1 MDLNLRVF
9 AYHSQPVLV
18 LRQVDFDYTL
28 LRPDGS
34 VTLGMQPFGQL
45 PAASYQPVAEL
56 LKQGLFLPN
65 EVHGYQLQSAH
76 LLEQIAASFQGDD
89 MENILRVRLLP
100 LMLMLDSVK
109 RVLLPQ
115 YEQAIAQVLS
125 AYYKE
130 LNPSQDRLLACWEDM
145 SAAFNHVL
153 SRQKEECMKRVV
165 KGAMERGLIQHLMN
179 VMQWMEVK
187 ELVKVDLDLL
197 KAEVG
202 PAEHICGRLMER
214 YSDCEGVF
222 DLLRMAHAF
231 ATEQQEQAV
240 VSTSL
245 SILRSNM
252 REKLTKPQQLLFN
265 SLLWHST
272 TLLLREDLSVKL
284 LLADAATK
292 AATQHL
298 VIRQI
303 STGIRSFESY
313 EKELGLNPL
322 LECFSD
328 KGLKEVI
335 GAKQWGAVK
344 CLRGKLNLDQR
355 LETNL
360 SLLLEMNAPR
370 NLLVFVTL
378 TNSIKQIKEAKVP
391 LVWKGHALE
400 TCMESKQWSEND
412 KQRVAADVKVIRKLT
427 CVFCVLF
434 VKARTKL
441 VRLPHLLAK
450 EVILEYLVR

>member
-18 LRQVDFDYTL
+18 LRQEDLDYTL
-28 LRPDGS
+28 LRPDGT

-65 EVHGYQLQSAH
+65 EVHSYQLQSAR

-89 MENILRVRLLP
+89 LENILRVRLLP
-100 LMLMLDSVK
+100 LLLMLDSVK
-109 RVLLPQ
+109 RALLPE
-115 YEQAIAQVLS
+115 YERAIAQVLS

-130 LNPSQDRLLACWEDM
+130 LNPSQDRMLACWEDM
-145 SAAFNHVL
+145 SAALNHVL
-153 SRQKEECMKRVV
+153 NRQKEECMKRIV
-165 KGAMERGLIQHLMN
+165 KGALEKGLLQYLMT
-179 VMQWMEVK
+179 VAQWLAVK
-187 ELVKVDLDLL
+187 ELVKVNLDLL
-197 KAEVG
+197 KYEVG
-202 PAEHICGRLMER
+202 PAEQVCGRLMER

-231 ATEQQEQAV
+231 ATEQQEQVV

-245 SILRSNM
+245 SILRANLG
-252 REKLTKPQQLLFN
+252 EKLTKPQQMLFN
-265 SLLWHST
+265 SLLLNST
-272 TLLLREDLSVKL
+272 NLLLHEDFPLKL
-284 LLADAATK
+284 LLGDAATK
-292 AATQHL
+292 EAAQHL

-303 STGIRSFESY
+303 SKGVRSFQSY
-313 EKELGLNPL
+313 ESELSVNQLV
-322 LECFSD
+322 ECFTD

-335 GAKQWGAVK
+335 GAKQWEAIK

-355 LETNL
+355 LEANL
-360 SLLLEMNAPR
+360 SLLLEVRAPR

-378 TNSIKQIKEAKVP
+378 ATSVKHIKDAKVP

-400 TCMESKQWSEND
+400 TCMESKQWSENEI
-412 KQRVAADVKVIRKLT
+412 KRVDADVKVIRKLT

-434 VKARTKL
+434 VKARTAL

-450 EVILEYLVR
+450 EVILEYLVK